1 MEEELE
7 KENMREEED
16 KRVDEMDG
24 KRERRVEDCEKDG
37 DDDEVPLE
45 SDQIR

>member
-7 KENMREEED
+7 KKENMREED
-16 KRVDEMDG
+16 KRVDQMDG

-37 DDDEVPLE
+37 DDDEVPRE